1 MHQPR
6 RHDAGHTHH
15 GESMNNFARSI
26 LAAAAV
32 LIAPATLAA
41 QSSATQSSDAPTLD
55 DLAFM
60 AGCWR
65 GEFANGAALEEIY
78 TAPSANLILGL
89 SRFLR
94 GGRAVQYEFSRI
106 TADSTGIMLLPFPAG
121 EPSEHAFRL
130 TALTDGSATFEA
142 PEHDFPKRIRYAAGA
157 DGSLT
162 ARIDGGTDEARAQ
175 EWRMR
180 PVSCRPTPEAGV

>member
-1 MHQPR
+1 MIAGWHE
-6 RHDAGHTHH
+6 AGHNCH
-15 GESMNNFARSI
+15 GEPMNRFARSV
-26 LAAAAV
+26 LAAATV

-41 QSSATQSSDAPTLD
+41 QSSAAPTLD

-65 GEFANGAALEEIY
+65 GEFANGAALEEVY

-106 TADSTGIMLLPFPAG
+106 TADSTGIMLLPFPGG

-130 TALTDGSATFEA
+130 TVLKDGSATFEA
-142 PEHDFPKRIRYAAGA
+142 PEHDFPKRIRYAAGT

-162 ARIDGGTDEARAQ
+162 ARIDGGTDESRAQ

-180 PVSCRPTPEAGV
+180 PVPCRPTGP